1 MSPDLWSCLK
11 KRIKIYWA
19 DSQIDSHR
27 LIGRNESFRGA
38 VMVIAKIRTYGRLI
52 KFSHT
57 IFALPFA
64 LAAVLLANRQY
75 PVTLQTLLLIL
86 IAMASGRSAAMGF
99 NRFADFHYDRL
110 NPRTAS
116 RPHVA
121 GEVSRG
127 SMLIF
132 IAVSAVA
139 FVACAAL
146 LGKMCLVLS
155 VPVLAV
161 LFFYSL
167 TKRFTSYS
175 HFFLGFAIGLAPA
188 GAWIAIAG
196 RLDWRVL
203 LLSFALMTYIAGFD
217 ILYACQDIDF
227 DREQKLFSMPACRGA
242 PRALWLSTGLH
253 VLTFVFLLLLFF
265 AFDLGRIYLVFLSLI
280 SILLFAE
287 HKIVR
292 PDCLDKVNIAFFHV
306 NSAISIL
313 LFLGILA
320 GTWWSL

>member
-1 MSPDLWSCLK
+1 
-11 KRIKIYWA
+11 
-19 DSQIDSHR
+19 
-27 LIGRNESFRGA
+27 
-38 VMVIAKIRTYGRLI
+38 MVITKIRTYGRLI

-75 PVTLQTLLLIL
+75 PVSVQTLLLIL
-86 IAMASGRSAAMGF
+86 FAMASGRSAAMVF
-99 NRFADFHYDRL
+99 NRFADFHFDRL
-110 NPRTAS
+110 NPRTAN
-116 RPHVA
+116 RPHVT
-121 GEVSRG
+121 GQVGRS
-127 SMLIF
+127 SMLTF
-132 IAVSAVA
+132 ILLSAVA
-139 FVACAAL
+139 FVFCAAL
-146 LGKMCLVLS
+146 LGRMCFVLS

-167 TKRFTSYS
+167 TKRFTSFS
-175 HFFLGFAIGLAPA
+175 HLFLGFAIGLAPA
-188 GAWIAIAG
+188 GAWIAITG
-196 RLDWRVL
+196 GLDSRVL

-217 ILYACQDIDF
+217 ILYSCQDIEF
-227 DREQKLFSMPACRGA
+227 DRKQELFSMPACWGA
-242 PRALWLSTGLH
+242 HRALRLSTVLH
-253 VLTFVFLLLLFF
+253 VLTFVFLLLLYF

-280 SILLFAE
+280 SILLIAE

-292 PDCLDKVNIAFFHV
+292 PDCLEKVNIAFFHV